1 MSRIRSSILGV
12 AALAAG
18 VFALPLDAQERDRRI
33 VSSEISISRDNA
45 ELDLE
50 FDNGGEVEY
59 AIRNG
64 RVYVGGENVGAAE
77 PGSEL
82 DRSWR
87 DLLNS
92 SMTVPTDRLAG
103 VLAEWQAPEGDAAA
117 RMDAALEALAASVPA
132 ASAAVDDDLAG
143 AARGLS
149 AADRARLEELRARN
163 AELEARLERLAE
175 RQERDGWDIGDPIR
189 HVWRQFIGI
198 LQTLASYVI
207 IVALGFAAVFFGRK
221 YLEGIAD
228 TARAAPLRSW
238 AVGFA
243 ATFLA
248 VPVFVLGVLALAVSI
263 IGIPVLLVWIP
274 LFPVVLGLALVFGYL
289 AVAHAAGES
298 LAEWRFRGG
307 DWFKLGNSYYYMVT
321 GVGLLMVL
329 FIVHNLLRMVAI
341 PVLPAMVAVL
351 EVFVTWAALSIGF
364 GAVLL
369 SRFGTRPYTG
379 AVPTAAEPEPDFEEE
394 VSGV

>member
-1 MSRIRSSILGV
+1 MSRIRSRILGV
-12 AALAAG
+12 AAFAAG
-18 VFALPLDAQERDRRI
+18 VFALPADAQERDRRI

-92 SMTVPTDRLAG
+92 SMAVPTDRLAS
-103 VLAEWQAPEGDAAA
+103 VLAEWDAPAGDVGA
-117 RMDAALEALAASVPA
+117 RLDDALETLAESVAASDIAESDLPA
-132 ASAAVDDDLAG
+132 G
-143 AARGLS
+143 GRGLS

-175 RQERDGWDIGDPIR
+175 RQERDGWSIGDPVR

-198 LQTLASYVI
+198 LQTLATYLI

-221 YLEGIAD
+221 YIEGIAD

-238 AVGFA
+238 LVGFA

-263 IGIPVLLVWIP
+263 IGIPVLLIWVP

-289 AVAHAAGES
+289 AVAHAAGEA

-307 DWFKLGNSYYYMVT
+307 DWFKLGNSYYYMMT

-329 FIVHNLLRMVAI
+329 FIVHNVLRMVAI

-369 SRFGTRPYTG
+369 SRFGTRPHTG
-379 AVPTAAEPEPDFEEE
+379 AAPATPESEPDYEEE